1 MAYCICFY
9 DGNKEYKFYLDNYV
23 SVPRSAPSKTDA
35 GGKGSVPSCDL
46 MLEDALSYLF
56 KAKYNK
62 YKVYFHN
69 LSYFDSVYI
78 LRILAKIAKSN
89 NYKLNLQLKDGKIIN
104 IRVNYGP
111 GQSKL
116 YNIYFRDS
124 YLLMPESL
132 DNLTKAMKVEHKSLF
147 PVYYP
152 GKVDLD
158 YNGKCPSY
166 KYFKK
171 NLEVNEYIEYMLNF
185 IHNNWS
191 LKNESIK
198 YCIQDCKSLYQ
209 VLDKFN
215 ELIFE
220 AGGINLI

>member
-1 MAYCICFY
+1 MDRPTAYLKTIKVNKKMAYCICFY

-23 SVPRSAPSKTDA
+23 SHSVRSKR
-35 GGKGSVPSCDL
+35 SVTSCDL

-132 DNLTKAMKVEHKSLF
+132 DNLAKAMKVEHKSLF
-147 PVYYP
+147 
-152 GKVDLD
+152 GRRHQ
-158 YNGKCPSY
+158 
-166 KYFKK
+166 
-171 NLEVNEYIEYMLNF
+171 F
-185 IHNNWS
+185 II
-191 LKNESIK
+191 LV
-198 YCIQDCKSLYQ
+198 KST
-209 VLDKFN
+209 
-215 ELIFE
+215 
-220 AGGINLI
+220 

>member
-1 MAYCICFY
+1 MYKYGGRRHQIILKTVIKKTHFLKNIAINKHFISNMIVMDIETRDIGNKKMAYCICFY

-23 SVPRSAPSKTDA
+23 SNSVRSRSESKI
-35 GGKGSVPSCDL
+35 SVPLRLPEAESCDL

-78 LRILAKIAKSN
+78 LRILAKIAKSK

-111 GQSKL
+111 GVSKL

-124 YLLMPESL
+124 YLLLPESL
-132 DNLTKAMKVEHKSLF
+132 DNLAKAMKVEHKSLF
-147 PVYYP
+147 
-152 GKVDLD
+152 GRRHL
-158 YNGKCPSY
+158 
-166 KYFKK
+166 
-171 NLEVNEYIEYMLNF
+171 YIFLVK
-185 IHNNWS
+185 
-191 LKNESIK
+191 LT
-198 YCIQDCKSLYQ
+198 
-209 VLDKFN
+209 
-215 ELIFE
+215 
-220 AGGINLI
+220 